1 MIFLER
7 HFLLEQLYKSIE
19 DKSKILARTGVASY
33 TEDDQGVFVLTDQGE
48 TIWGSILVGVDG
60 IKSSVRTCMA
70 ESIRNSDPVAAKNL
84 IEGQ

>member
-33 TEDDQGVFVLTDQGE
+33 TEDDQGVSVLTDQGE
-48 TIWGSILVGVDG
+48 TIRGSILVGVDG

-70 ESIRNSDPVAAKNL
+70 ESLRNSVPVAAQNL